1 MTSKECL
8 ERLVKIAY
16 VEPGP
21 TKEKFIT
28 YAREIEHNKKCLD
41 LYNTIKQDRDRL
53 EKLENENEK
62 LKERY
67 KHRAAISNELN
78 EALNQYEKA
87 LEILRDNVQIT
98 LYDKDSW
105 VENYGINVKMILD
118 YEIRFLT
125 QEQYKLL
132 KEVLGNE

>member
-1 MTSKECL
+1 MKTENVMLKTSCELIKKE
-8 ERLVKIAY
+8 E
-16 VEPGP
+16 
-21 TKEKFIT
+21 
-28 YAREIEHNKKCLD
+28 D
-41 LYNTIKQDRDRL
+41 
-53 EKLENENEK
+53 KLKNELK
-62 LKERY
+62 TLKERY

-87 LEILRDNVQIT
+87 FEILRDNVQIT

-125 QEQYKLL
+125 QEQYELL

>member
-1 MTSKECL
+1 MTTSKECL
-8 ERLVKIAY
+8 ERLVK
-16 VEPGP
+16 
-21 TKEKFIT
+21 
-28 YAREIEHNKKCLD
+28 
-41 LYNTIKQDRDRL
+41 
-53 EKLENENEK
+53 
-62 LKERY
+62 
-67 KHRAAISNELN
+67 
-78 EALNQYEKA
+78 
-87 LEILRDNVQIT
+87 IT

>member
-1 MTSKECL
+1 MKLNSKEAL
-8 ERLVKIAY
+8 ERLYLGLEDNDTQA
-16 VEPGP
+16 
-21 TKEKFIT
+21 
-28 YAREIEHNKKCLD
+28 KCYELVFKD
-41 LYNTIKQDRDRL
+41 LQRL
-53 EKLENENEK
+53 EKLEKENEK

-87 LEILRDNVQIT
+87 FEILRDNVQIT